1 MEETTTGESINLGDF
16 QQLLEKL
23 EASKMR
29 QKRQESVEGRRNLF
43 SQGIANVMSNF
54 WFLLFNR
61 PWLAAM
67 TSQELLMMIGLT

>member
-1 MEETTTGESINLGDF
+1 MEETTTSTTGESINLGDF

-54 WFLLFNR
+54 
-61 PWLAAM
+61 
-67 TSQELLMMIGLT
+67 